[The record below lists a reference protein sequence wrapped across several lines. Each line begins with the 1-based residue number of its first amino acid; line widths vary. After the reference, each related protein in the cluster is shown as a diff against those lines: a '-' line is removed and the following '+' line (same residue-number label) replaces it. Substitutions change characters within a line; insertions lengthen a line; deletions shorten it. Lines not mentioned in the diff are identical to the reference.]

1 MDYGIIFPRIIQ
13 TNAFMYVMQLD
24 REAIKITKLTES
36 HKELQYFLV
45 SESFNADEK
54 MYNFTMSC
62 AAYTI
67 FSFLF
72 GGFHH
77 DSGRL
82 L

>member
-1 MDYGIIFPRIIQ
+1 MKEGGMDYGIIFPRIIQ

-67 FSFLF
+67 FSL
-72 GGFHH
+72 
-77 DSGRL
+77 DRKSVV
-82 L
+82 